1 MTSNI
6 QRNDTATKRFIDISI
21 EKVIKLHESGF
32 TDQAISQYA
41 DLLSIYPDN
50 EEIKFK
56 LARLHQF
63 TGNISMAIPLLKGV
77 SDGSP
82 YYAEALCLLGKM
94 LGNKRDFAGG
104 VDSLTRLLELDGR
117 REDSVE
123 CYNNLARYLIELKRP
138 EEAYSYLAKSLQ
150 LAPDHADTYNFLGN
164 LYVQYWR
171 LAEAGEQYRM
181 AIALQPDCASAYS
194 NLAWVATLE
203 GRIVDAVA
211 LYRKALEMIP
221 GFPVAVDNLLFTMN
235 YSDSF
240 TPEQVCAE
248 HLRLADVYECQ
259 NEVHAPLLHQQ
270 GKKIRVGYVSPDF
283 KAHSVAFFFEPI
295 LLNHNRDNF
304 EIFCYDLV
312 DVPDEATRFMM
323 DQGWEW
329 RNVYGLS
336 DSAIAE
342 QIRADEID
350 ILVDLSGHTKGNRLG
365 VFALSPA
372 PIQATWLGYPN
383 TTGLKQIHYRLTDE
397 LADPSGMTDHLHS
410 ERLVRLPRSFLCYTP
425 PIFGLEVSPLPEGS
439 IIFCCFNNYPKVS
452 DTVLQLWARILH
464 SLPGSFFSIKNG
476 SLNDAG
482 VRERLISRFNS
493 CGIDAS
499 RLIINQFT
507 EGRVEHL
514 QLYGACHIAL
524 DTYPYAGTT
533 TTCEALWM
541 GVPVVTLAGKTHVSR
556 VGASIL
562 ANIGAPELVAK
573 CADEYVDIAV
583 ALAQNRERISMYRCE
598 LRNMFLRSPLADAS
612 GFTVDLEQSY
622 RWMIDQNAP
631 SGIKA

>member
-1 MTSNI
+1 MTPNI
-6 QRNDTATKRFIDISI
+6 QGNDTATKRFIDISI

-50 EEIKFK
+50 EEIKFN
-56 LARLHQF
+56 LARLYLIS
-63 TGNISMAIPLLKGV
+63 GNELAIIPLLKDIN
-77 SDGSP
+77 DGSP
-82 YYAEALCLLGKM
+82 DYAEALCMLGKVQ
-94 LGNKRDFAGG
+94 GKTRDFAGG
-104 VDSLTRLLELDGR
+104 IESLTKLLALDDYQ
-117 REDSVE
+117 EDRIE
-123 CYNNLARYLIELKRP
+123 CYNHLARYLIELKRP
-138 EEAYSYLAKSLQ
+138 EEAYNYLAKSLQ
-150 LAPDHADTYNFLGN
+150 LAPDHSDTYNFLGN
-164 LYVQYWR
+164 LYIGYWR

-181 AIALQPDCASAYS
+181 AIALEPDCASAYS

-203 GRIVDAVA
+203 GRINDAVD
-211 LYRKALEMIP
+211 LYRKALELIP
-221 GFPVAVDNLLFTMN
+221 DFPAAADNLLFAMN

-240 TPEQVCAE
+240 TPEQVRDE
-248 HLRLADVYECQ
+248 HLRLSEMYTYTDGDSVA
-259 NEVHAPLLHQQ
+259 LLHKQ

-283 KAHSVAFFFEPI
+283 KAHSVAFFFEPV
-295 LLNHNRDNF
+295 LLHHDRNHF

-312 DVPDEATRFMM
+312 SVPDEATRFMM
-323 DQGWEW
+323 DQGCEW
-329 RNVYGLS
+329 RTVYGFS
-336 DSAIAE
+336 DSVIAE
-342 QIRADEID
+342 QIRADKID

-372 PIQATWLGYPN
+372 PIQVTWLGYPN

-397 LADPSGMTDHLHS
+397 LADPLGMTDHLNS
-410 ERLVRLPRSFLCYTP
+410 EHLVRLPRSFLCYTP
-425 PIFGLEVSPLPEGS
+425 PIFGLEVSPLPEGP

-452 DTVLQLWARILH
+452 DTVLQLWARIMRL
-464 SLPGSFFSIKNG
+464 LPGSFFSIKNG

-482 VRERLISRFNS
+482 VRDRLIRRFAA

-499 RLIINQFT
+499 RLIINLFT
-507 EGRVEHL
+507 EGRHEHL
-514 QLYGACHIAL
+514 KLYGVCHIAL

-541 GVPVVTLAGKTHVSR
+541 GVPVVTLAGKSHVSR

-562 ANIGAPELVAK
+562 ANIGAPELVAE
-573 CADEYVDIAV
+573 CADDYVDIAV
-583 ALAQNRERISMYRCE
+583 ALAQNRERISMYRRE